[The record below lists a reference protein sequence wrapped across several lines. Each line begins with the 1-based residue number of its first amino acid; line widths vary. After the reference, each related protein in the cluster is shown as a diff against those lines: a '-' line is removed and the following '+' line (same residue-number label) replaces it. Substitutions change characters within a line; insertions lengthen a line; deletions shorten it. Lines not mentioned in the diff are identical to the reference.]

1 MYEHIGQTERLR
13 RIGEILLKGVYLW
26 VDATEGSVPG
36 QDWEDGRATTDAC
49 SDSRDPSPVHSRS
62 ELVSLAPAPVQPEP
76 SRAADRTPW
85 SKSQQPSTAR
95 RTGTRS

>member
-26 VDATEGSVPG
+26 AEATEGSEPG
-36 QDWEDGRATTDAC
+36 QDWEDGRTAADAC
-49 SDSRDPSPVHSRS
+49 SDSRS
-62 ELVSLAPAPVQPEP
+62 ELVSLPPTPVQPEP

-85 SKSQQPSTAR
+85 GKSQQPSTAR